1 MAKLKIVVAGAPVL
15 REVAQPVERIDKKL
29 QRLLRDM
36 AETMYAAD
44 GVGLAAPQVGVSKR
58 VVVIDVGEGLY
69 ELINPEIVKREGKV
83 LGSEGCLSV
92 PDYEGE
98 VERSEYVECEFT
110 DKTGQRMLLSASGL
124 LAICIQHEL
133 DHLDGILFIDKAK
146 TISPKQK
153 ENPEDAVNDSGEY
166 YIFEV
171 TEIDGEE
178 ELAEIEDDDKLD
190 RIAAVFEERYNE
202 EFYDEDD

>member
-1 MAKLKIVVAGAPVL
+1 MSKLQIMIAGDPVL
-15 REVAQPVERIDKKL
+15 RDVAKPVERIDKKL
-29 QRLLRDM
+29 HRLLKDM

-58 VVVIDVGEGLY
+58 VVVIDVGDGLY
-69 ELINPEIVKREGKV
+69 ELINPVIVKNEGQV

-98 VERSEYVECEFT
+98 VERAEYVECEFT

-146 TISPKQK
+146 TISPKVK
-153 ENPEDAVNDSGEY
+153 ETPADAV
-166 YIFEV
+166 
-171 TEIDGEE
+171 
-178 ELAEIEDDDKLD
+178 K
-190 RIAAVFEERYNE
+190 
-202 EFYDEDD
+202 